1 VYHAEDA
8 PPWPVNTF
16 QFYFFLWVGISG
28 YWMRYMDQV
37 FEAATTGGV
46 LNTHSCHS
54 GLIFEPEISARRDEQ
69 SIQAVLRVPQRK

>member
-1 VYHAEDA
+1 MAGQHV
-8 PPWPVNTF
+8 PVL
-16 QFYFFLWVGISG
+16 FFLVGWDQRLLDEIH
-28 YWMRYMDQV
+28 MDQV

-54 GLIFEPEISARRDEQ
+54 GLIFEPEISARREQ